1 VMTPRSSCPGGET
14 HSSPGRGKHP
24 AHCQNQHFSL
34 KCRFPSFATV
44 YSTGRYT
51 GYVDSTRFDDDPVQ
65 VYLRE
70 LGAVPPLTKDQE
82 LELAQHVLANDQQA
96 ESAGKTLVE
105 ANLAMV
111 VSIAERY
118 PRGNMHLL
126 DLVQRGNDGLL
137 YALKTFPDHSNQTFS
152 AYAAA
157 CVDAAIAKAIA
168 DSRPLT
174 Q

>member
-1 VMTPRSSCPGGET
+1 MPLT
-14 HSSPGRGKHP
+14 
-24 AHCQNQHFSL
+24 
-34 KCRFPSFATV
+34 SFGPV
-44 YSTGRYT
+44 YSTARYT
-51 GYVDSTRFDDDPVQ
+51 GNVDSTKFDDDPVQ

-70 LGAVPPLTKDQE
+70 VGTVSPLTKDREIE
-82 LELAQHVLANDQQA
+82 LSQHVLANDQQA

-137 YALKTFPDHSNQTFS
+137 YALKTFPDHPNQSFA
-152 AYAAA
+152 AYGM
-157 CVDAAIAKAIA
+157 CGCRNRKGDCRFK
-168 DSRPLT
+168 T
-174 Q
+174 GH

>member
-1 VMTPRSSCPGGET
+1 M
-14 HSSPGRGKHP
+14 
-24 AHCQNQHFSL
+24 
-34 KCRFPSFATV
+34 
-44 YSTGRYT
+44 
-51 GYVDSTRFDDDPVQ
+51 DSTRFDDDPVQ

-70 LGAVPPLTKDQE
+70 VGSVPPLTKDQE
-82 LELAQHVLANDQQA
+82 FELSRHVLSNDQHV

-137 YALKTFPDHSNQTFS
+137 SALKTFPDHPNQSFS

-168 DSRPLT
+168 EAKPLT
-174 Q
+174 E